1 MAKRREARVEGYL
14 SRLYGYALSL
24 GNDRDTARDLVQE
37 AVLKAL
43 AATRTPTDE
52 PAYRAWLF
60 RILRN
65 AFLDYA
71 RRSGREVATPE
82 SEPEVDSNAIWRC
95 DDKLISE
102 LTVRSAMAR
111 PKPHH
116 REIIALVDIVGFTY
130 MEAAAVLDVPNGTVM
145 SRISRARLALMGEIA
160 DGILRPLPRAAGR
173 NA

>member
-1 MAKRREARVEGYL
+1 MAKRREARVESYL
-14 SRLYGYALSL
+14 PRLFGYALSL
-24 GNDRDTARDLVQE
+24 GNDRDLARDLVQE

-43 AATRTPTDE
+43 TAARTPVDE

-65 AFLDYA
+65 CFLDHA
-71 RRSGREVATPE
+71 RRFGREVPTPE
-82 SEPEVDSNAIWRC
+82 SEPEVDSDAIWRC
-95 DDKLISE
+95 DEKLISE

-111 PKPHH
+111 LKPHH

-130 MEAAAVLDVPNGTVM
+130 MEAATLLDVPNGTVM
-145 SRISRARLALMGEIA
+145 SRISRARLALMGEIV
-160 DGILRPLPRAAGR
+160 DGNIRPLPQAAGR